1 MLSAGGVSTA
11 RRRGGAVGSVSARRG
26 AVLVSQTQRSRM
38 LRSAVAVLHEHG
50 YGQMSVA
57 RVTSHAGVSRRT
69 FYDMFEDREDCFLA
83 VFEDAISRAQ
93 ALVVEAYASER
104 GWREQTRA
112 ALHAL
117 LDFLDGEPGMCSLL
131 IVDALKAGKRVQE
144 RRAEILADCSAVL
157 HAGGSAAKPGRALPE
172 LTGEGV
178 IGAVLGVI
186 HTRSLA
192 RSPGPMVELLGPL
205 MGVIVLP
212 YLGPA
217 AAQRELSR
225 PAPTPRSTPAPGAS
239 ATDSAPAIDAL
250 AGFPMRVTYRT
261 LRVLEV
267 IDGSPGASNRKVAAQ
282 AGVAD
287 QGQISKLLARLDGLG
302 LIANKGEGQPS
313 GEPNEWH
320 LTAAGQQ
327 VAETIQAQAP
337 DGASG
342 SRATA
347 SPQTQT
353 SRGAIPSKLNEEKV
367 R

>member
-1 MLSAGGVSTA
+1 MLNGGASTA
-11 RRRGGAVGSVSARRG
+11 RRRAGAVGSVSVRRG
-26 AVLVSQTQRSRM
+26 AVLVSQAQRSRV

-69 FYDMFEDREDCFLA
+69 FYDLFEDREDCFLA

-93 ALVVEAYASER
+93 ALVVEAYARER

-112 ALHAL
+112 ALRAL
-117 LDFLDGEPGMCSLL
+117 LEFLDEEPGMSSLL
-131 IVDALKAGKRVQE
+131 VVDALKAGRRVQE
-144 RRAEILADCSAVL
+144 RRGEILAGCSAAL
-157 HAGGSAAKPGRALPE
+157 HAGGSGAKPGRALPD

-178 IGAVLGVI
+178 TGAVLGVI
-186 HTRSLA
+186 HTRSLTN
-192 RSPGPMVELLGPL
+192 SPGPMVELLGPL

-217 AAQRELSR
+217 AAQREISR
-225 PAPTPRSTPAPGAS
+225 PTPVLPLTPERVIPGPS
-239 ATDSAPAIDAL
+239 SAPALDVL

-267 IDGSPGASNRKVAAQ
+267 ISESPGASNRKIADQ

-287 QGQISKLLARLDGLG
+287 QGQISKLLARLEGLG
-302 LIANKGEGQPS
+302 LITNKGEGQPS
-313 GEPNEWH
+313 GEPNAWH
-320 LTAAGQQ
+320 LTPAGQQ
-327 VAETIQAQAP
+327 VATAIQAQP
-337 DGASG
+337 TDRASG
-342 SRATA
+342 VRTTS

-353 SRGAIPSKLNEEKV
+353 SRGAIPSKLDQGKV